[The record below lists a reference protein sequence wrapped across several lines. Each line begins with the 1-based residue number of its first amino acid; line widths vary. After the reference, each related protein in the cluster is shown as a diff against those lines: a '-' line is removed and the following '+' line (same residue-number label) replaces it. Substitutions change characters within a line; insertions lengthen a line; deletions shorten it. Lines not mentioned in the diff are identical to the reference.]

1 MSDPQRKYYLD
12 WINGLRTGDSRAF
25 ENIYNEFWE
34 SLYAVAYNRLK
45 SREAVEE
52 ILQELFTDLWNR
64 RERLTINSSLPAYL
78 HAALKYKI
86 LNFIHSQ
93 KLRQNFSQDHPDYL
107 FSADNSTQEVLAFE
121 ELYEQLEKGLEK
133 LPEKC
138 RLVFKMSRQEQKSSK
153 EIAAELNV
161 SHRTVQTHIHQA
173 IKFLKKELVDY
184 KTVVFMI
191 CLFEN

>member
-1 MSDPQRKYYLD
+1 MSGPQRIYYTD
-12 WINGLRTGDSRAF
+12 WINALRTGDSGAF

-34 SLYAVAYNRLK
+34 SLYAIAYNRLK

-64 RERLTINSSLPAYL
+64 RERLIITSSLPAYL

-93 KLRQNFSQDHPDYL
+93 KLHLNFSQDHPEYI
-107 FSADNSTQEVLAFE
+107 FSSDNSTQEVLAFE

-138 RLVFKMSRQEQKSSK
+138 RLSS
-153 EIAAELNV
+153 NSTN
-161 SHRTVQTHIHQA
+161 SHPSGH
-173 IKFLKKELVDY
+173 
-184 KTVVFMI
+184 
-191 CLFEN
+191 